1 MRTKKAWLS
10 SYLANYS
17 QAFLA
22 AYCDVSSQIGVIM
35 IRDFSEYITQHMTES
50 GLSHR
55 PSPGEHHFVSIYLVP
70 RLYRINKRVPDYVN
84 PDGTKKVIGD
94 VVYYKDHEHQLG
106 IEVKLGTVRLT
117 KNEFN
122 TWIVNSDEVE
132 WPHTFFR
139 CW

>member
-1 MRTKKAWLS
+1 
-10 SYLANYS
+10 
-17 QAFLA
+17 
-22 AYCDVSSQIGVIM
+22 M

-55 PSPGEHHFVSIYLVP
+55 PLPGEHHFVSIYLVP
-70 RLYRINKRVPDYVN
+70 RLYRINKRIPDYVN

-122 TWIVNSDEVE
+122 TWIVSSDEVE
-132 WPHTFFR
+132 WPHTFLGVGKRGLVLSSWKHFR
-139 CW
+139 DAYLKAVNHKMKDWAPKP